1 MNYHKTKLTIG
12 TLYHYIG
19 PRIMYSMSSGFQVIQ
34 AKEPFVLLETS
45 KTTYDTLY
53 RIKVLSS
60 QGVIGWIDV
69 NNVDAQFREY
79 SDKPW

>member
-1 MNYHKTKLTIG
+1 M
-12 TLYHYIG
+12 YI
-19 PRIMYSMSSGFQVIQ
+19 SEFQDLSIESEIK
-34 AKEPFVLLETS
+34 AGEPFVLLEAS
-45 KTTYDTLY
+45 KKTYITLY

-60 QGVIGWIDV
+60 QGIVGWIDV